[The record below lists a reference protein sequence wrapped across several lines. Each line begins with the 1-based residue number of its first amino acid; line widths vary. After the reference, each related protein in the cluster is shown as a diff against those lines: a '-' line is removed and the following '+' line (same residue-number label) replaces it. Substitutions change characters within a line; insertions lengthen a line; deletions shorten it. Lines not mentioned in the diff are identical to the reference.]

1 MPAKLHQHMGRRGRS
16 ESRNHARPVLKV
28 QTSAAPRRIAVRSHE
43 WTPGGILT
51 VLASDRHLLD
61 YLLDD
66 EQDPQQAPPER
77 HRSFARTAVE
87 ASLELFPSAPPVR
100 RRISRGM
107 SVLIQVVVVLIGV
120 VAMLG
125 RVSGIP
131 AWDGVYA
138 EDYGLFLP
146 GALARPWHLLV
157 PYAGYVQLGPRLIAQ
172 LVTYLPLRDAAA
184 AIAVAGALIACLCA
198 LFIFHAGAGLVRSP
212 WLRGLLAL
220 AVVLLPVAPLE
231 IPDSAVDSPWYMMM
245 ALFFATL
252 WRPRT
257 RTAMA
262 IAAIIGFM
270 TAASEVLAI
279 VLLPLLLIRV
289 IALPRVR
296 EHAVTLG
303 WLAGC
308 LLQLPYVLQGLGAS
322 GSRVS
327 RLATFP
333 QVNAFY
339 GHDVVMPALGWHLSW
354 QLQSLAG
361 RDGATLIVGALLA
374 TVFAYALITQG
385 RQARVFLAAALLTGY
400 LETVAAGTL
409 SWWVPVLAVTL
420 HGEAGSRYT
429 DLPILLID
437 AALILTVDSF
447 LRRTTTRPR
456 AVGALIALIA
466 VLCVGWIP
474 DYRYLGNRS
483 NATNW
488 PATSATWL
496 RDCDHS
502 PTGVIRVTTGAHQV
516 YELPCS
522 NLRRLGA

>member
-1 MPAKLHQHMGRRGRS
+1 
-16 ESRNHARPVLKV
+16 
-28 QTSAAPRRIAVRSHE
+28 
-43 WTPGGILT
+43 
-51 VLASDRHLLD
+51 
-61 YLLDD
+61 
-66 EQDPQQAPPER
+66 
-77 HRSFARTAVE
+77 
-87 ASLELFPSAPPVR
+87 
-100 RRISRGM
+100 M
-107 SVLIQVVVVLIGV
+107 SVPIQVVVVLIGV

-125 RVSGIP
+125 RVSGLP

-146 GALARPWHLLV
+146 EALARPWHLLV

-172 LVTYLPLRDAAA
+172 FAACLPLRDAAA
-184 AIAVAGALIACLCA
+184 AFAIAGALIACLCA
-198 LFIFHAGAGLVRSP
+198 LFIFHAGAGFIRSA

-231 IPDSAVDSPWYMMM
+231 IPDSAVNSPWYMMM
-245 ALFFATL
+245 ALFFAML

-257 RTAMA
+257 RAAMA
-262 IAAIIGFM
+262 IAAIIGFL
-270 TAASEVLAI
+270 TAASEVLVI
-279 VLLPLLLIRV
+279 VLAPLLLIRV
-289 IALPRVR
+289 IALPRAR
-296 EHAVTLG
+296 EHAVTAG

-308 LLQLPYVLQGLGAS
+308 LLQLPYVLQGLGAAS

-339 GHDVVMPALGWHLSW
+339 GHDVVLPALGWHLSW
-354 QLQSLAG
+354 QLRSLAG

-374 TVFAYALITQG
+374 VVFAWALITQG
-385 RQARVFLAAALLTGY
+385 RQARAFLVAALLTGY

-409 SWWVPVLAVTL
+409 SWWVPIAAVTF

-437 AALILTVDSF
+437 AALIVTADSL
-447 LRRTTTRPR
+447 LRRTAIRPR
-456 AVGALIALIA
+456 AAGAVIALVA
-466 VLCVGWIP
+466 VLCAGWIP
-474 DYRYLGNRS
+474 DYRYRGNRS

-496 RDCDHS
+496 RDCEHS
-502 PTGVIRVTTGAHQV
+502 PTGVIRVTTGAHQA

-522 NLRRLGA
+522 NLRR

>member
-1 MPAKLHQHMGRRGRS
+1 ML
-16 ESRNHARPVLKV
+16 
-28 QTSAAPRRIAVRSHE
+28 APDCHF
-43 WTPGGILT
+43 
-51 VLASDRHLLD
+51 
-61 YLLDD
+61 LDD
-66 EQDPQQAPPER
+66 EQDPKQAPPER
-77 HRSFARTAVE
+77 HWSFARAVVE
-87 ASLELFPSAPPVR
+87 VSLELFPSARPVR

-107 SVLIQVVVVLIGV
+107 SVFIQVALVLIGV

-125 RVSGIP
+125 RVPGIP

-146 GALARPWHLLV
+146 GALAHPWHLLV

-172 LVTYLPLRDAAA
+172 FVTYLPLRDAAA
-184 AIAVAGALIACLCA
+184 ALAIVGALITCLCA
-198 LFIFHAGAGLVRSP
+198 VFIFHVSAGFIRSP

-245 ALFFATL
+245 ALFFALL

-257 RTAMA
+257 RTGMA

-270 TAASEVLAI
+270 TAASEVLVI
-279 VLLPLLLIRV
+279 VLVPLLLIRV
-289 IALPRVR
+289 IALQRVR

-308 LLQLPYVLQGLGAS
+308 LIQLPYVLQGLGAAS
-322 GSRVS
+322 GSRVG

-339 GHDVVMPALGWHLSW
+339 GHDVVMAALGWQLSW
-354 QLQSLAG
+354 QLRSLAG
-361 RDGATLIVGALLA
+361 RDGAMLIVGAFLA
-374 TVFAYALITQG
+374 IVFAYALITQG
-385 RQARVFLAAALLTGY
+385 RQVRAFLLAALLTGY
-400 LETVAAGTL
+400 LETVVAGTL
-409 SWWVPVLAVTL
+409 SWWVPILAVTFN
-420 HGEAGSRYT
+420 GEPGSRYT

-447 LRRTTTRPR
+447 LRRTTIRPR
-456 AVGALIALIA
+456 AVGAVIALIA

-474 DYRYLGNRS
+474 DYRYRGNRS

-488 PATSATWL
+488 PVTSATWL
-496 RDCDHS
+496 QDCEHS
-502 PTGVIRVTTGAHQV
+502 PTGVIRVRTGGHQV

-522 NLRRLGA
+522 NLRR

>member
-1 MPAKLHQHMGRRGRS
+1 MG
-16 ESRNHARPVLKV
+16 
-28 QTSAAPRRIAVRSHE
+28 
-43 WTPGGILT
+43 
-51 VLASDRHLLD
+51 
-61 YLLDD
+61 
-66 EQDPQQAPPER
+66 
-77 HRSFARTAVE
+77 
-87 ASLELFPSAPPVR
+87 
-100 RRISRGM
+100 
-107 SVLIQVVVVLIGV
+107 VLIQVVAVVIGV

-125 RVSGIP
+125 RIPGIP
-131 AWDGVYA
+131 AWDGMYA
-138 EDYGLFLP
+138 EDYWVFLP
-146 GALARPWHLLV
+146 GALAHPWHLLV
-157 PYAGYVQLGPRLIAQ
+157 PDGGYIELGPRLIAQ
-172 LVTYLPLRDAAA
+172 FVTYLPLRDAAA
-184 AIAVAGALIACLCA
+184 AFAIIGALITCLCA
-198 LFIFHAGAGLVRSP
+198 LFIFHASAGFIRSP

-231 IPDSAVDSPWYMMM
+231 IPDSVVGSPWYMFM
-245 ALFFATL
+245 ALFFAML

-257 RTAMA
+257 RTGMA
-262 IAAIIGFM
+262 IVAIIGFM
-270 TAASEVLAI
+270 TAASEVLVI
-279 VLLPLLLIRV
+279 VLVPLLLVRL

-354 QLQSLAG
+354 QLRSLAG

-385 RQARVFLAAALLTGY
+385 RKARVFLAAALLTGY

-409 SWWVPVLAVTL
+409 SWWVPVLAVTP

-447 LRRTTTRPR
+447 LRRTTIRPL
-456 AVGALIALIA
+456 AVGAVIALVA

-474 DYRYLGNRS
+474 DYRYWGYRS

-488 PATSATWL
+488 PVTSSRWL
-496 RDCDHS
+496 RECEFS
-502 PTGVIRVTTGAHQV
+502 RTGVIRVTTASGV
-516 YELPCS
+516 YYELPCS
-522 NLRRLGA
+522 NLRR